1 MVKIEVDKYLK
12 SDESYYSFV
21 IGVAKRAREIT
32 EEQLHKMKDL
42 SEQEKTKNT
51 VIDRTK
57 QLPEELSTKPVRLAI
72 EDIKAGRCRLNI
84 ESVEEVLEREE
95 QERIRKLMEYQ
106 RALEGI
112 SEEDLS
118 EEEQTGEEL
127 QEGDSLEERETSGK
141 AGEAEQLDESAEDAG
156 ETGGQGEEDV
166 F

>member
-1 MVKIEVDKYLK
+1 MVKIDVDKYLK

-72 EDIKAGRCRLNI
+72 EDIKAGRCKLNI

-95 QERIRKLMEYQ
+95 QERILKLMEHQ

-112 SEEDLS
+112 SEADLAGEEAPSEQPEEALREEDSPEEGPVPEEAQGMEDLP
-118 EEEQTGEEL
+118 EES
-127 QEGDSLEERETSGK
+127 D
-141 AGEAEQLDESAEDAG
+141 
-156 ETGGQGEEDV
+156 GQDDEDV

>member
-72 EDIKAGRCRLNI
+72 EDIKASRCRLNI

-95 QERIRKLMEYQ
+95 QER
-106 RALEGI
+106 ALEGV

-118 EEEQTGEEL
+118 EEEGQPEEKL
-127 QEGDSLEERETSGK
+127 QEGASLEEPRTSGE
-141 AGEAEQLDESAEDAG
+141 AGEPDESAEDAG
-156 ETGGQGEEDV
+156 ETGKQDEEDV

>member
-95 QERIRKLMEYQ
+95 QERILKLMEHQ
-106 RALEGI
+106 RALEGV

-118 EEEQTGEEL
+118 EEEGQPEEKL
-127 QEGDSLEERETSGK
+127 QEGASLEEPRTSGE
-141 AGEAEQLDESAEDAG
+141 AGEPDESAEDAG
-156 ETGGQGEEDV
+156 DTGKQDEEDV